1 MADAKR
7 FMLEDG
13 RWAER
18 RVVENVK
25 DCEGE
30 KVTELH
36 AEEVR
41 PLYLTERLVEKSKP
55 FVYEKVH
62 EVLDKDGN
70 VIEQKVEA
78 IDPTSQMKVQ
88 AHILSA
94 TSVPTEEKPRYVT
107 SDELLDAVAA
117 VVQKVC
123 GGDNDNVDRTNYY
136 NDKEVPVNNLK
147 LGKLDALK
155 ETAAAN
161 DTTNTLGLFEKG
173 CIALSVI
180 LGGALLY
187 VNFLA
192 G

>member
-1 MADAKR
+1 MAETKR

-70 VIEQKVEA
+70 VVEQKVEG

-88 AHILSA
+88 QHILSA
-94 TSVPTEEKPRYVT
+94 TSVKEDEKPRYVT
-107 SDELLDAVAA
+107 SDELLDAVAT
-117 VVQKVC
+117 VVKEVC
-123 GGDNDNVDRTNYY
+123 GGNTDNANYY
-136 NDKEVPVNNLK
+136 GDKEVPASNLK

-155 ETAAAN
+155 ETAEAN
-161 DTTNTLGLFEKG
+161 VPKEGFSLFEKG
-173 CIALSVI
+173 CIVVSVVLAVALI
-180 LGGALLY
+180 Y
-187 VNFLA
+187 VNFFA

>member
-1 MADAKR
+1 MADVKR

-18 RVVENVK
+18 RVSENVK

-36 AEEVR
+36 AEEPR

-70 VIEQKVEA
+70 VVEQKVEG

-88 AHILSA
+88 QHILSA
-94 TSVPTEEKPRYVT
+94 AAAAKEDDKPRYVT
-107 SDELLDAVAA
+107 SDELIDAVTAA
-117 VVQKVC
+117 VQQVC
-123 GGDNDNVDRTNYY
+123 GGNNSSDY
-136 NDKEVPVNNLK
+136 NEVPVSNLK

-155 ETAAAN
+155 ETAEAN
-161 DTTNTLGLFEKG
+161 APKEKFDTFEKV
-173 CIALSVI
+173 CIVLSVA
-180 LGGALLY
+180 LGVALVY
-187 VNFLA
+187 VNFFA

>member
-1 MADAKR
+1 MADVKR

-41 PLYLTERLVEKSKP
+41 PLFLTERLVEKSKP

-70 VIEQKVEA
+70 VVEQKVEA

-88 AHILSA
+88 QHILSA
-94 TSVPTEEKPRYVT
+94 AAAKEEEKPRFVT
-107 SDELLDAVAA
+107 SDELIDAVTAA
-117 VVQKVC
+117 VQQVC
-123 GGDNDNVDRTNYY
+123 GGNSDY
-136 NDKEVPVNNLK
+136 NEVPVNNLK
-147 LGKLDALK
+147 LSKLDALK
-155 ETAAAN
+155 ETAEAN
-161 DTTNTLGLFEKG
+161 APKEGFSTFEKG
-173 CIALSVI
+173 CIVVSVI
-180 LGGALLY
+180 LSIALLY
-187 VNFLA
+187 VNFFA
-192 G
+192 S